1 MFKKRSSER
10 FFVKSV
16 NFSTFEESGNAF
28 FKLPSNIFI
37 SIYLHIPIIFRTF
50 AGEFGIMA
58 IMTIADIQNLIKNG
72 ESRMLELKKTTGEL
86 QDGMHSACAMLN
98 SDGGYLIFG
107 VTPSLKI
114 TGQQV
119 TDNTKQEIAN
129 ALTCFE
135 PAIDLVPEYI
145 DVPEHDGNQLI
156 VLHLVPWKWG
166 EEPFLYH
173 GCAYYKPESITK
185 IMPKE
190 MYDERLKAA
199 NPQKFEWDIKPAFEV
214 EISDLDED
222 RIRGAVR
229 AGVRGNRLHAS
240 ADTDSVEMLLQKLNL
255 LTKDGK
261 PTNAAAMLF
270 AKNARYPQ
278 FLLRMC
284 RFRGTTKNV
293 FVDPKEIY
301 GNFFDI
307 LDAGIDFCFKHLFL
321 TGEIVGLNRV
331 EKLEIPYEALRE
343 ALINALCH
351 RDYEKI
357 YASASLA
364 IYDDRVEFI
373 NPGRLPV
380 ELTPETIFLPHSSYP
395 HNPLIAQVLYLTTF
409 LDKWGSG
416 VGRIMELC
424 QEANVPAPF
433 YSVGTNEVILIFPR
447 RENSSTQKTT
457 QKTEVKTKVKT
468 KVKTEAKILSIV
480 RRNPHVTYVELANA
494 LGLSE
499 SGIYYS
505 VKKLREKGI
514 LRHLE
519 SSNGGYWEI
528 VE

>member
-1 MFKKRSSER
+1 
-10 FFVKSV
+10 
-16 NFSTFEESGNAF
+16 
-28 FKLPSNIFI
+28 
-37 SIYLHIPIIFRTF
+37 
-50 AGEFGIMA
+50 
-58 IMTIADIQNLIKNG
+58 
-72 ESRMLELKKTTGEL
+72 
-86 QDGMHSACAMLN
+86 
-98 SDGGYLIFG
+98 
-107 VTPSLKI
+107 
-114 TGQQV
+114 
-119 TDNTKQEIAN
+119 
-129 ALTCFE
+129 
-135 PAIDLVPEYI
+135 
-145 DVPEHDGNQLI
+145 
-156 VLHLVPWKWG
+156 
-166 EEPFLYH
+166 
-173 GCAYYKPESITK
+173 
-185 IMPKE
+185 MPKE

-270 AKNARYPQ
+270 AKNTRYPQ

-364 IYDDRVEFI
+364 IYDDRVEII

-424 QEANVPAPF
+424 KEANAPEPF
-433 YSVGTNEVILIFPR
+433 YTIGTNEVILTFPR
-447 RENSSTQKTT
+447 PKDSATPKTTQKTEV
-457 QKTEVKTKVKT
+457 KTEVKTKVKT
-468 KVKTEAKILSIV
+468 KVKTEAKILNIV

-494 LGLSE
+494 IGLSE

-528 VE
+528 IEN

>member
-1 MFKKRSSER
+1 MSK
-10 FFVKSV
+10 
-16 NFSTFEESGNAF
+16 NFC
-28 FKLPSNIFI
+28 
-37 SIYLHIPIIFRTF
+37 TF
-50 AGEFGIMA
+50 APKFGA
-58 IMTIADIQNLIKNG
+58 RMTIADIQNLIKNG
-72 ESRMLELKKTTGEL
+72 ESRTLELKKTTGEL

-114 TGQQV
+114 IGQQI

-129 ALTCFE
+129 ALTGFE

-145 DVPEHDGNQLI
+145 DVPEREGNQLI
-156 VLHLVPWKWG
+156 VFRLAPWKWG
-166 EEPFLYH
+166 EEPHLYH
-173 GCAYYKPESITK
+173 GCAYYKPESIKK

-240 ADTDSVEMLLQKLNL
+240 ADTDSAEMLLQKLNL

-270 AKNARYPQ
+270 AKNTRYPQ

-301 GNFFDI
+301 GKFFDI

-364 IYDDRVEFI
+364 IYDDRVEII
-373 NPGRLPV
+373 NPGRLPI

-424 QEANVPAPF
+424 KEANAPEPF
-433 YSVGTNEVILIFPR
+433 YTIGTNEVILTFPR
-447 RENSSTQKTT
+447 PQNIVKSVSDSVSQSVSSQQVVSKSAVSWQQVIETYSLDPALTWD
-457 QKTEVKTKVKT
+457 
-468 KVKTEAKILSIV
+468 KIEPFLQQLKSPRLLKEI
-480 RRNPHVTYVELANA
+480 LNA
-494 LGLSE
+494 LGYNDPYYFKKTFINPLIQAGIISMTIPDKPTSSNQKYVLTEKGVKLLSE
-499 SGIYYS
+499 N
-505 VKKLREKGI
+505 VR
-514 LRHLE
+514 
-519 SSNGGYWEI
+519 
-528 VE
+528 